1 MHNKKKAS
9 AKAGQK
15 LNHGHFPAITDRL
28 QAIFSKRLTGFTRAR
43 HTRYTVLNTP
53 HTAVSAPVSHSGFF
67 TSIGFTLPGILPVR
81 FGQWPG
87 SAQPYK
93 SLRAKTASRLY
104 AVLKYLAAPQQGV
117 NSTNHTGA
125 IMAKKSQG
133 KSARILSRLTVY
145 NFVRAFAGPVVAHRA
160 AFRLGGA
167 A

>member
-1 MHNKKKAS
+1 MYNNKKAS

-15 LNHGHFPAITDRL
+15 QNHVHFPAITDRP
-28 QAIFSKRLTGFTRAR
+28 QAIFSKCLTGFTRAR
-43 HTRYTVLNTP
+43 YTGCTVLNTP
-53 HTAVSAPVSHSGFF
+53 RLAVSAPVSHSGFF
-67 TSIGFTLPGILPVR
+67 TSIGFYLPGILPAW

-93 SLRAKTASRLY
+93 SLRAKTASRLS

-117 NSTNHTGA
+117 ISTIRLGA
-125 IMAKKSQG
+125 VMAKKSQG

-145 NFVRAFAGPVVAHRA
+145 NFVRTFAGPVAAHRV
-160 AFRLGGA
+160 AFRVGGA